1 MATSVGLQG
10 VPAGTS
16 AVATHFLPCTKGLG
30 FPAVVRLLG
39 VRVGL
44 PVQGTAPAGGDA
56 ARRRPV
62 EAIEAAAPVVGRR

>member
-1 MATSVGLQG
+1 
-10 VPAGTS
+10 
-16 AVATHFLPCTKGLG
+16 
-30 FPAVVRLLG
+30 VVRLLG